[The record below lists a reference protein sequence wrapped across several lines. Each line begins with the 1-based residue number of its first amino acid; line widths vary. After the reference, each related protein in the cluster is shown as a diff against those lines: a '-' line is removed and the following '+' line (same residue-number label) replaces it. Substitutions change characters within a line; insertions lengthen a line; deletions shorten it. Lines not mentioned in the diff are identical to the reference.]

1 MTESIGNLYSTEI
14 PALSD
19 TADIQEALRVYHYG
33 ASSGSGV
40 GQYPITN
47 TDPTN
52 LKIPSVA
59 YHLYALQDQ
68 IDNFQA
74 GILPSA
80 FTEKGVLISASQP
93 GTPRP
98 ITPGANG
105 QVLTTN
111 SATTTGL
118 EWRVPEVT
126 LTNTVTLTNKT
137 LSAATL
143 LNSSVNIAGLR
154 FSGPSGNSFGTT
166 LIVPTPTAN
175 KAVLF
180 PGTSTIPLDS
190 TTLVGTDT
198 IQTLSN
204 KTLQAS
210 LNVVTNLGVQILTIN
225 NSVDG
230 NIELGRRDSVAS
242 SPYIDFHSGGLGPDY
257 DVRIISTG
265 GSSISGRGTL
275 RVDGNL
281 VNNLNATP
289 KIENYAFQVSDFNTI
304 IQMNGAFAF
313 QLNNTLSTAT
323 PGTQITL
330 LARTAGV
337 SVAEGSGV
345 TLLATPGKKLRA
357 AGSMATLLC
366 LEANSWV
373 LTGDLIP

>member
-1 MTESIGNLYSTEI
+1 MAESIGNLYSTAI

-19 TADIQEALRVYHYG
+19 TADIQEALRIYHYG
-33 ASSGSGV
+33 APSGTGG

-52 LKIPSVA
+52 LIIPSVA
-59 YHLYALQDQ
+59 YHLYALQTQ
-68 IDNFQA
+68 IDNFEA

-98 ITPGANG
+98 LTAGPNG

-126 LTNTVTLTNKT
+126 LANTVNLSNKT
-137 LSAATL
+137 LS
-143 LNSSVNIAGLR
+143 SSNIAIGGLR
-154 FSGPSGNSFGTT
+154 FVGAAGNSFATT
-166 LIVPTPTAN
+166 LAINTPDAN
-175 KAVLF
+175 KTVFLPDTAD
-180 PGTSTIPLDS
+180 IPNVS

-198 IQTLSN
+198 VQTLRN
-204 KTLQAS
+204 KTLEAS
-210 LNVVTNLGVQILTIN
+210 INVVTNLGVQILTVA
-225 NSVDG
+225 NSVNG
-230 NIELGRRDSVAS
+230 NIELGRRDSVS
-242 SPYIDFHSGGLGPDY
+242 STPYIDFHSGGFTVDY

-265 GSSISGRGTL
+265 GASTAGRGNL
-275 RVDGNL
+275 QIDGNL
-281 VNNLNATP
+281 LNNLNTIP
-289 KIENYAFQVSDFNTI
+289 KTENYSLQFVDFNTI
-304 IQMNGAFAF
+304 LQMNGAFTF
-313 QLNNTLSTAT
+313 QLTSNLSTAT

-330 LARTAGV
+330 LARTTGV
-337 SVAEGSGV
+337 SVTPGAGV
-345 TLLATPGKKLRA
+345 TLLATPGTKLRA

-366 LEANSWV
+366 LGTNSWV

>member
-1 MTESIGNLYSTEI
+1 MAESIGNLYSTAI
-14 PALSD
+14 PSLSD
-19 TADIQEALRVYHYG
+19 TADIQEALRIYHYG
-33 ASSGSGV
+33 ARSGSGI

-59 YHLYALQDQ
+59 YHLYALQNQ

-80 FTEKGVLISASQP
+80 FIEKGVLISASQP

-98 ITPGANG
+98 LSVGSNG
-105 QVLTTN
+105 QILIAN
-111 SATTTGL
+111 PATTTGL
-118 EWRVPEVT
+118 EWRFPEVT
-126 LTNTVTLTNKT
+126 LSNTATLSNKT
-137 LSAATL
+137 LQAATL
-143 LNSSVNIAGLR
+143 LNSSVNINGLR
-154 FSGPSGNSFGTT
+154 FAGPAGNSFGTT

-175 KAVLF
+175 KTVLF
-180 PGTSTIPLDS
+180 PATSAIPLES

-210 LNVVTNLGVQILTIN
+210 FNIVTSLGVQILTVS

-242 SPYIDFHSGGLGPDY
+242 SPYIDFHSGGLNPDY

-275 RVDGNL
+275 KIDGNF
-281 VNNLNATP
+281 VNNLNVTP

-304 IQMNGAFAF
+304 LQMNGAFIF
-313 QLNNTLSTAT
+313 QLNNTLSAAT

-330 LARTAGV
+330 LARSTGV

-366 LEANSWV
+366 LETNSWV

>member
-1 MTESIGNLYSTEI
+1 MAESIGNLYSTAI

-19 TADIQEALRVYHYG
+19 TADIQEALRIYHYG
-33 ASSGSGV
+33 APSGTGG

-52 LKIPSVA
+52 LIIPSVA
-59 YHLYALQDQ
+59 YHLYALQTQ
-68 IDNFQA
+68 IDNFEA

-98 ITPGANG
+98 LTAGPNG

-126 LTNTVTLTNKT
+126 LANTVNLSNKT
-137 LSAATL
+137 LS
-143 LNSSVNIAGLR
+143 SSNIAIGGLR
-154 FSGPSGNSFGTT
+154 FVGPPGNSFATT
-166 LIVPTPTAN
+166 LAINTPDANKTVFLPDTAN
-175 KAVLF
+175 
-180 PGTSTIPLDS
+180 IPNVS

-198 IQTLSN
+198 VQTLRN
-204 KTLQAS
+204 KTLEAS
-210 LNVVTNLGVQILTIN
+210 INVVTNLGVQILTVA
-225 NSVDG
+225 NSVNG
-230 NIELGRRDSVAS
+230 NIELGRRDSVS
-242 SPYIDFHSGGLGPDY
+242 STPYIDFHSGGFTVDY

-265 GSSISGRGTL
+265 GASTAGRGNL
-275 RVDGNL
+275 QIDGNL
-281 VNNLNATP
+281 LNNLNTIP
-289 KIENYAFQVSDFNTI
+289 KTENYSLQFVDFNTI
-304 IQMNGAFAF
+304 LQMNGAFTF
-313 QLNNTLSTAT
+313 QLTSNLSTAT

-330 LARTAGV
+330 LARTTGV
-337 SVAEGSGV
+337 SVTPGAGV
-345 TLLATPGKKLRA
+345 TLLATPGTKLRA

-366 LEANSWV
+366 LGTNSWV